1 MIVIAILIFSEL
13 GSPRIGASASNYA
26 SDDEDEEVVQPTTT
40 FYRNVIGNVN
50 KMLDS
55 SKREIT
61 VYESTD
67 TTIYGMSSTNLSF
80 ATKQY
85 LQKYGLVKHR
95 SNAAAAAT
103 AAVPAPGQAN
113 SPGNRIFSDDDLPRN
128 YNTNNRIL
136 DVTTL
141 RNQPK
146 LL

>member
-1 MIVIAILIFSEL
+1 MLFIFSEL

-26 SDDEDEEVVQPTTT
+26 SDDEDEEVMQPTTT

-55 SKREIT
+55 SKREVT

-95 SNAAAAAT
+95 SNAAAVAA
-103 AAVPAPGQAN
+103 APAPGPAN
-113 SPGNRIFSDDDLPRN
+113 PTGNRIFSDDDLPRN
-128 YNTNNRIL
+128 YNSNNRIL
-136 DVTTL
+136 DVTAL